1 METVSVPGGMPGP
14 ALRAFALLRLLASA
28 GRRGAA
34 LTALATSS
42 GLPNSTVHRLL
53 AQLVQARLAMQIEG
67 ARTYAI
73 GPLAYELGLAA
84 AQQFDIRG
92 LCRPVME
99 RLAGEAGETVYLVQR
114 SGDEAV
120 CIDMVEGPTP
130 VRVVT
135 LQIGSRRPVGLG
147 AGGLA
152 ILAAL
157 PEDEARRVFAQ
168 VREPIARDGQFGP
181 EELWE
186 GVLRA
191 RAEGHSTI
199 ANRITPGVTA
209 IGRAFADSLGHVFGA
224 VSVAAVNARM
234 GPQRLAALRP
244 VLARAAADIEQALR
258 SQRWARL
265 TYVER

>member
-1 METVSVPGGMPGP
+1 MPGP